1 MNTKLTVRIETN
13 YGNRVI
19 YPVCETSEKLA
30 NLIGTLTLTEGAI
43 SKLKD
48 LGFTFEVQQQTL

>member
-13 YGNRVI
+13 YGTRAI
-19 YPVCETSEKLA
+19 YPVCETAQKLA

-43 SKLKD
+43 GKLKD